1 MAKLDKHSIIKRIKQ
16 LRIQYAGERGRS
28 KFAQAIDLTPSTY
41 SYYEHNRLAPI
52 ETLLKICRLTGYDLQ
67 WLLTGEKKSD
77 IIQQKT
83 HLSKISSDLLAKM
96 SDILSEDA
104 GLATT
109 IDNFLELL
117 IKKNQLK
124 KELDIDTVQTSQPT
138 APVISPVDAAINL
151 TASDSD
157 TNDLTNSNAANL
169 IPILGRTAAG
179 IVHCWPDELLPTGDE
194 AVTELS
200 DLINN
205 HFSSTDRRP
214 HKPIKKTITAGA
226 ALPQSNC
233 SGQTEFIQIN
243 SPHTET
249 LSAEFIRHEQIK
261 EFFPDCFGLR
271 IDGDSMSPKIEDG
284 DIVLLSP
291 SVPAT
296 QGQIAIIKI
305 KKQIGVTCKLVRY
318 EDNSAHL
325 IAINEKYPTKTINQ
339 QDILWSLSVLYHVRM

>member
-1 MAKLDKHSIIKRIKQ
+1 MTKLDKYSIIKRIKQ
-16 LRIQYAGERGRS
+16 LRIQYSGDRGRS

-41 SYYEHNRLAPI
+41 SYYEHDRLAPI
-52 ETLLKICRLTGYDLQ
+52 ETLLKMCRLTGCDLQ
-67 WLLTGEKKSD
+67 WLLTGQKNPD
-77 IIQQKT
+77 IIHKKT
-83 HLSKISSDLLAKM
+83 HLSKIPVNLLAKM
-96 SDILSEDA
+96 SSILSEDV

-124 KELDIDTVQTSQPT
+124 RELNIESVTDFTPLDNNNSDLPT
-138 APVISPVDAAINL
+138 IS
-151 TASDSD
+151 S
-157 TNDLTNSNAANL
+157 NDFTNL

-179 IVHCWPDELLPTGDE
+179 IVHCWPDELLPTGEE

-200 DLINN
+200 DLINA
-205 HFSSTDRRP
+205 HFYASGNLQQPKS
-214 HKPIKKTITAGA
+214 IKKTITADTA
-226 ALPQSNC
+226 SSSSDCNKQV
-233 SGQTEFIQIN
+233 EFIQIN
-243 SPHTET
+243 TSTEALGT
-249 LSAEFIRHEQIK
+249 EFIRHEQIK
-261 EFFPDCFGLR
+261 ELFPDCFGLR

-318 EDNSAHL
+318 EDKSAHL

-339 QDILWSLSVLYHVRM
+339 QNILWSLGVLYHIRM